1 MKALK
6 ISLAFGIIFGFSAAY
21 AHCGSCG
28 TGEAAKPGHSHDK
41 AAKACVKKCAKSK
54 DAASCKKAC
63 KKANKKK
70 K

>member
-1 MKALK
+1 MNALK

-28 TGEAAKPGHSHDK
+28 TGDAAKPGHTHD
-41 AAKACVKKCAKSK
+41 APAKACMKKCSKTK
-54 DAASCKKAC
+54 DAKACKKAC
-63 KKANKKK
+63 KTKKK